1 MNGKLVF
8 HVLSIITG
16 IVVIFMLLTGGVSLL
31 CGEPDIAL
39 VFLKVF
45 LLTMLPILIVFFAT
59 RPERRVKNVMG
70 TKDGFLLVSLAW
82 IFASLVGALPFVL
95 SGAIPTYTEAFF
107 ETMSGFTTT
116 GASIL
121 TAIEPLPRGILFWR
135 SLTHWLGG
143 MGIVVL
149 TVALLPLLG
158 VGGLQLLKAE
168 APGPSVD
175 KITPKITETA
185 KILWMIYL
193 GFTVLETLLL
203 IAGGLSL
210 FDALTHTFGTLAT
223 GGFSTR
229 NTSVGA
235 FNSPFI
241 HNVITIFMIL
251 AGMNFSLFYR
261 LLIGDFKDFFKD
273 TEMKIYLMIF
283 GGISLLIAL
292 NLLRTGTYGSFGTSL
307 QYAAFQSAS
316 IITTTGFATAD
327 FALWPEFSKN
337 LLFFLMF
344 VGGCAGSTGGG
355 MKVIRL
361 TVLFRLAINEMK
373 LFVHP
378 KGIFPL
384 RINGKVVKK
393 DIVYS
398 IAGFVMLYIFLLLV
412 ITLCVASG
420 GHDIVTSFTTALV
433 TLGNI
438 GPGFGKVGPAL
449 NFHFYSVPIKWI
461 LSFAMML
468 GRLEIYTVLVLF
480 TPHFWKK

>member
-1 MNGKLVF
+1 MKLVM
-8 HVLSIITG
+8 HVLSLIVG
-16 IVVIFMLLTGGVSLL
+16 IVVVFMLMTGGIALI
-31 CGEPDIAL
+31 CGEPGVAL
-39 VFLKVF
+39 VFLKTF
-45 LLTMLPILIVFFAT
+45 LYTLPPILVVYFVT
-59 RPERRVKNVMG
+59 RSSRKKSVLG
-70 TKDGFLLVSLAW
+70 TKDGFMLVSLAW
-82 IFASLVGALPFVL
+82 LFASAVGALPYVM
-95 SGAIPTYTEAFF
+95 SGAIPSYTEAFF

-149 TVALLPLLG
+149 TVALLPILG

-185 KILWMIYL
+185 KILWAIYA
-193 GFTVLETLLL
+193 GMTVLETALLM
-203 IAGGLSL
+203 AGGMDW

-223 GGFSTR
+223 GGFSTM
-229 NTSVGA
+229 NSSVGA
-235 FNSPFI
+235 YESPFV
-241 HNVITIFMIL
+241 HNVITTFMVM
-251 AGMNFSLFYR
+251 AGLNFALYYR
-261 LLIGDFKDFFKD
+261 LLIGDIKNFWKD
-273 TEMKIYLMIF
+273 TEMKVYLSIF
-283 GGISLLIAL
+283 FLISLLMAL
-292 NLLRTGTYGSFGTSL
+292 NLQISGTYEGFNTSFRFS
-307 QYAAFQSAS
+307 AFQAAS

-327 FALWPEFSKN
+327 FAQWPEFSQN

-355 MKVIRL
+355 MKVVRL
-361 TVLFRLAINEMK
+361 TMLTKVGLNEMK
-373 LFVHP
+373 RFIHP

-384 RINGKVVKK
+384 RINGEVVKK

-398 IAGFVMLYIFLLLV
+398 IAGFVMLYLFILLLV
-412 ITLCVASG
+412 TLAVSFG
-420 GHDIVTSFTTALV
+420 GHDIITSFTTALA

-438 GPGFGKVGPAL
+438 GPGFGKVGPAM
-449 NFHFYSVPIKWI
+449 NYHFYSVPIKWI

-468 GRLEIYTVLVLF
+468 GRLEIYTVLVIL